1 MRITLIREK
10 EFYRNVFAIM
20 IPVAMQ
26 QAINMGVNMLDTIM
40 LGSFGEVQLSGSSL
54 ANQYYN
60 LFQILC
66 MGIIGGASVLSSQ
79 YWGAGNKEKVRETF
93 CMALRLVT
101 GMSIFFMLITWFF
114 PRQIMSVYTNEADVI
129 FQGARY
135 LKVTTFIFVIHG
147 TGYTAALLMR
157 SVGQAKLGL
166 VVSCISFVVNVI
178 ANYAFIFGKFGA
190 PRLEIAGAAVGTLI
204 ARISEFSVTFIYILI
219 IDKKLEFRAR
229 HLLKNPSADF
239 YRNYFR
245 LGAPVLVSDGLLGLG
260 GNIVSVV
267 LGRMGAAVV
276 ASNAICQVID
286 RLCTVVI
293 AGISNA
299 SSVIVGQTIGMGDK
313 KKALE
318 QGETFYLLS
327 IFFGAVG
334 AALVF
339 LMGPLSI
346 SMYELT
352 DETVAIAKTMM
363 NAYVVIVFFQ
373 AIQSVMTKGVLR
385 GGGDTK
391 FLMIADILFMWVV
404 SIPLG
409 AVGGLVLH
417 WPAWLTII
425 CLRIDFII
433 KSVWCIRRLLS
444 GKWIRQIQ

>member
-339 LMGPLSI
+339 LIGPLSI